1 LANFGGLFCLQ
12 LAAMSFLLDLF
23 RRKTPVEQMKEYKRG
38 LDKTVRDLEK
48 ERNKLLQQEK
58 KLMNDMRKMAKQD
71 QMDSVRIMAKDL
83 VRTRK
88 YASKFYRM
96 KTQVQAVSLRL
107 QTMSSTAQMSTAMA
121 GVTRAMQSMN
131 AQMNIPAMQNVMRE
145 FERQNEMMGMKEEM
159 MGDAIDEVMD
169 DDGVEEEETEMEIAK
184 VMDEVGLDFKA
195 KVGVTDSAMPATAQ
209 ASKDEEADDQ
219 ALEARLAAL
228 KTAMR

>member
-1 LANFGGLFCLQ
+1 MAAILNLFKTKSPEEQ
-12 LAAMSFLLDLF
+12 L
-23 RRKTPVEQMKEYKRG
+23 KEYKRG
-38 LDKTVRDLEK
+38 LDRTVRDLEK

-58 KLMNDMRKMAKQD
+58 KLVVDMKKMAKAD

-107 QTMSSTAQMSTAMA
+107 QTMSSTAQMSKAMS

-184 VMDEVGLDFKA
+184 VMDEVGLDFRA
-195 KVGVTDSAMPATAQ
+195 KVGVTDSALPARA
-209 ASKDEEADDQ
+209 AVAEEEAEDQ
-219 ALEARLAAL
+219 AFNERLAAF
-228 KTAMR
+228 KAANTASR

>member
-1 LANFGGLFCLQ
+1 
-12 LAAMSFLLDLF
+12 MSFLKNLF
-23 RRKTPVEQMKEYKRG
+23 HKKTPEETMKEYKRS

-48 ERNKLLQQEK
+48 ERTKLLSQEK
-58 KLMNDMRKMAKQD
+58 KLMSEMRKMAKND
-71 QMDSVRIMAKDL
+71 QMDSVKIMAKDL

-107 QTMSSTAQMSTAMA
+107 QTMTSTAQMSKAMA

-131 AQMNIPAMQNVMRE
+131 AQMNIPAMQAVMRD

-169 DDGVEEEETEMEIAK
+169 DDGLEEDETEMEIAK
-184 VMDEVGLDFKA
+184 VMDEVGLDFKS
-195 KVGVTDSAMPATAQ
+195 KVGVTDSAMPAVAQ
-209 ASKDEEADDQ
+209 SSAADEEEDK

-228 KTAMR
+228 KTAMK

>member
-1 LANFGGLFCLQ
+1 
-12 LAAMSFLLDLF
+12 MSFLLDLF